1 MYVEDAAWIPH
12 GCSCG
17 VGLAAAAPIQ
27 PLAWKPPYAVVVALK
42 KRKKK
47 KKKKNSTM
55 LEKQLLTLVLTEFM
69 IVGYPVTMWLEL
81 PTMNR
86 VLADPQNH

>member
-1 MYVEDAAWIPH
+1 
-12 GCSCG
+12 
-17 VGLAAAAPIQ
+17 
-27 PLAWKPPYAVVVALK
+27 
-42 KRKKK
+42 
-47 KKKKNSTM
+47 M